1 MVEIKLVAEEG
12 KQEIVITCVFD
23 APRDLV
29 FRTYSDPKTLPLWW
43 GPKILRTTV
52 DKMDMR
58 TGGFWRFVQRDP
70 DGNEYA
76 FHGVY
81 HDVLA
86 PELVIYTSEFESM
99 RGHVTLETV
108 TFDKLEGRT
117 KMVDKVVFQ
126 SVQDRDGMLKSG
138 MEAGVRESNERFAE
152 LLKTL
157 TS

>member
-1 MVEIKLVAEEG
+1 MSETTVIVEPG
-12 KQEIVITCVFD
+12 KQEIVITRIFD
-23 APRDLV
+23 APRDAV
-29 FRTYSDPKTLPLWW
+29 FKAYSDPKSIPLWW
-43 GPKILRTTV
+43 GPKILTTTV
-52 DKMDMR
+52 DRMEMKS
-58 TGGFWRFVQRDP
+58 GGFWRFVQRDP

-108 TFDKLEGRT
+108 FFDDIGGKT
-117 KMVDKVVFQ
+117 KMTDKVVFQ

-138 MEAGVRESNERFAE
+138 MEAGVRESNDRFAE
-152 LLKTL
+152 LLKTI
-157 TS
+157 SH